1 MESEMA
7 NLLDRLP
14 RKNLVAA
21 IWPNFA
27 RIVSNGPH
35 WMEQIGFGNF
45 SKLKPGQD
53 KIGKTLYRS
62 DFDLV

>member
-7 NLLDRLP
+7 NLLDCPP
-14 RKNLVAA
+14 RKISEAA

-27 RIVSNGPH
+27 RIVSNGPL

-45 SKLKPGQD
+45 SKLKPGQNQID
-53 KIGKTLYRS
+53 IKFYRS
-62 DFDLV
+62 YLDLV